1 MQTKIKKKTSKA
13 LAKARKVVAEI
24 RRRNKVFTAASP
36 AQKRVLIAKD
46 VIKQIKAKRFIAA
59 RGSWLRLYDKYDN
72 NIAGMFGQILEPD
85 TQIQAM
91 FLSGAA
97 PTCEC
102 CALGGIMMA
111 CTLYNNN
118 QTVEDLTS
126 DSNIGRNIRRGTAF
140 SNGLHRFFS
149 RQQLALIEC
158 AFEAGRGEFFVN
170 LDSTFSRSSLLQN
183 VAFNTL
189 NLALDYEK
197 AYPKADKRMIAIMQN
212 IVKNNGTFRP

>member
-1 MQTKIKKKTSKA
+1 MRTKPKKKTSKA
-13 LAKARKVVAEI
+13 LAKARKVAAEI

-59 RGSWLRLYDKYDN
+59 QGSWLWLGDKYGN
-72 NIAGMFGQILEPD
+72 NIAGPFVGEAEPS

-118 QTVEDLTS
+118 QTVEDLAA
-126 DSNIGRNIRRGTAF
+126 DSNIGRNVRLGNAF

-158 AFEAGRGEFFVN
+158 AFEGGRGEFFVN

-183 VAFNTL
+183 VSLNTL
-189 NLALDYEK
+189 NRALDYEK
-197 AYPKADKRMIAIMQN
+197 AYPKADKRMIAIMRN
-212 IVKNNGTFRP
+212 IVKNNGTFKP